1 MKNSSINSMSYS
13 NRAQSPEFC
22 GLFKQKQQKVTV
34 KNLIWTVVF
43 LVLTIV
49 GVAAI
54 SALNGYLDTNVDSS
68 AAAIGIVVAF
78 AAIPVFGII
87 FLVNCIKTVF
97 SAVQA
102 NKIPKMGSVDCVVSE
117 KKQWDSRTTDEHG
130 YEAKRDNYSIT
141 LESNEGK
148 KFKVTGHQAMVV
160 LPYVNEG
167 DKVRYHSGF
176 TYPIELFDKTKGNI
190 CVFCGTHNDTQNDI
204 CKKCNKPMLI

>member
-97 SAVQA
+97 SAVFYIQ
-102 NKIPKMGSVDCVVSE
+102 VR
-117 KKQWDSRTTDEHG
+117 KKAVGQQNHRRT
-130 YEAKRDNYSIT
+130 RIRS
-141 LESNEGK
+141 
-148 KFKVTGHQAMVV
+148 Q
-160 LPYVNEG
+160 
-167 DKVRYHSGF
+167 
-176 TYPIELFDKTKGNI
+176 KGQLQ
-190 CVFCGTHNDTQNDI
+190 HYA
-204 CKKCNKPMLI
+204 